1 MSDKKK
7 TTTRDIAKACFVS
20 QSAVSMILSG
30 RTDMH
35 FSRETI
41 ALVQET
47 AAKMGYVYKPRNRRV
62 KTDMKSTIMIMC
74 PSLST
79 QYYTTLIQAI
89 TQAAQEKGL
98 YVLIAYTDRLEEREM
113 YYLHMAE
120 DNAYYGIIYTF
131 APKAVA
137 FLNRLYRK
145 LPIVMINDYN
155 PELKLELL
163 ELDSKKSGHLLARHL
178 LHLGHRHIAYV
189 TTPLNPAEVP
199 RLRRLQGIK

>member
-47 AAKMGYVYKPRNRRV
+47 AAKMGYVYKPQKPTCETGYEV
-62 KTDMKSTIMIMC
+62 HHHDHV
-74 PSLST
+74 PVSLH
-79 QYYTTLIQAI
+79 A
-89 TQAAQEKGL
+89 
-98 YVLIAYTDRLEEREM
+98 VLHHADPGHHAGGTGKRSVCADRLHRPAEEREM

-137 FLNRLYRK
+137 F
-145 LPIVMINDYN
+145 
-155 PELKLELL
+155 
-163 ELDSKKSGHLLARHL
+163 
-178 LHLGHRHIAYV
+178 
-189 TTPLNPAEVP
+189 
-199 RLRRLQGIK
+199 

>member
-35 FSRETI
+35 LYREAI

-62 KTDMKSTIMIMC
+62 KTDMKSTLMIIC

-79 QYYTTLIQAI
+79 QYYSTLIQAI
-89 TQAAQEKGL
+89 TP
-98 YVLIAYTDRLEEREM
+98 
-113 YYLHMAE
+113 
-120 DNAYYGIIYTF
+120 
-131 APKAVA
+131 APPGEHPHPSVA
-137 FLNRLYRK
+137 
-145 LPIVMINDYN
+145 
-155 PELKLELL
+155 
-163 ELDSKKSGHLLARHL
+163 H
-178 LHLGHRHIAYV
+178 
-189 TTPLNPAEVP
+189 
-199 RLRRLQGIK
+199 